1 MKNTLK
7 DTIKSIL
14 KKIFAII
21 MLALGTFLVVYMM
34 ILSWDCEQNNFDE
47 RDQILQEQRLR

>member
-7 DTIKSIL
+7 NTLKNIL

-47 RDQILQEQRLR
+47 RDQILQEQRLK

>member
-1 MKNTLK
+1 MKNILK
-7 DTIKSIL
+7 DTLKSVL

>member
-7 DTIKSIL
+7 NIL

-21 MLALGTFLVVYMM
+21 MLALGTFLVVYML
-34 ILSWDCEQNNFDE
+34 ILAWDCEQNNFDE

>member
-7 DTIKSIL
+7 NIL
-14 KKIFAII
+14 KNIFAII

-34 ILSWDCEQNNFDE
+34 ILAWDCEQNNFDD
-47 RDQILQEQRLR
+47 RDQILQEQRLK

>member
-7 DTIKSIL
+7 NIL

-47 RDQILQEQRLR
+47 RDQILQEQRLK

>member
-7 DTIKSIL
+7 NIL
-14 KKIFAII
+14 KNIFAII

-34 ILSWDCEQNNFDE
+34 ILSWEHEQNNFDE

>member
-7 DTIKSIL
+7 NIL
-14 KKIFAII
+14 KNIFAII
-21 MLALGTFLVVYMM
+21 MLALGTLLVVYMM
-34 ILSWDCEQNNFDE
+34 ILSWDHEQNNFDE

>member
-21 MLALGTFLVVYMM
+21 MLALGTFLVVYML
-34 ILSWDCEQNNFDE
+34 ILAWDCEQNNFDK
-47 RDQILQEQRLR
+47 RDQILQEQRLK

>member
-7 DTIKSIL
+7 NTLKSVL

>member
-1 MKNTLK
+1 MKNILK

-47 RDQILQEQRLR
+47 RDQILQEQRLK

>member
-1 MKNTLK
+1 MKNILK
-7 DTIKSIL
+7 DIL

-34 ILSWDCEQNNFDE
+34 IFSWDCEQNNFDE
-47 RDQILQEQRLR
+47 RDQILQEQRLK